1 MSHVKG
7 YEYTAGDKSAA
18 PARKRFTDPQ
28 AIYDLYDQMK
38 IDDQKDADRRTTIK
52 TAYEGG
58 LPYDPAQLKAKGLA
72 YMTNLSFHSLKGTIE
87 ARCDSITKLTT
98 DTCNLVELATRTDGT
113 AGPDDDR
120 VGEIVAE
127 AFSAALRSEGHTI
140 PALATM
146 RRETDLHG
154 IGPITWPDDI
164 SYYPLALER
173 GQIKFR
179 GDGPA
184 VSSDHDL
191 FMFESELPASYVFM
205 LLDNEKYAEE
215 SGWDVRVLKRLV
227 IEVFSQHSEKD
238 NDSSSAN
245 GLSAG
250 ETALMHFRTNA
261 FYERHQF
268 DRFSVLHVYVREM
281 QSPRKVTHIIV
292 PGRDGKEKKFLYYK
306 ENAYDTMDNCL
317 VWLPASTAE
326 RYARAVRGIATYL
339 VPTERTSDR
348 LTCAMIDAAF
358 RALRLTLKQ
367 TSPGI
372 NPPVSLS
379 EVGGT
384 NIVAAGLDVESNPS
398 AAQTLAQVAQVRG
411 MIGQIGVNGIAG
423 TDNSPLPIGAKTFE
437 GGNQMSKAEAEIQER
452 RRLARDENLFNSC
465 VAVHDKIFRECFR
478 RFMKLVNGPEP
489 IASEYPEV
497 MKFIADCESKGVTKE
512 MLKEVPDRF
521 TVNMCRDLA
530 LGADGMYQLLGATLA
545 ATAGNIDEAG
555 RKAITHDMYRL
566 KFGRR
571 AADRYCPLVSRDQTA
586 SDQSSFA
593 TLENTFLKELKPVQ
607 VGQDQ
612 WHWSHI
618 PIHAQVL
625 QEVQQIVQ
633 QGLAEAQSAAAQ
645 GGEVQQNQQGEIA
658 PQVDNPELLAQIL
671 EATSSHIQE
680 HLQYGANQLGM
691 KNAAEQVRSMLKG
704 LAPIVKALNLAIATQ
719 RRVREAEEEK
729 RQRELEALQKQAA
742 EAEMQKALAKV
753 QADKEVGLAK
763 VQADKEVGLAK
774 VQADRELD
782 QGKLANE
789 REHLSGRLG
798 IETESARA
806 RAANEAATAR
816 AGIENRRAETEY
828 AMELSRREAEN
839 RTELDRRQQTQ
850 SEMKNILDNYERL
863 NRTTGRSQTPP
874 SAVAVPQAPDNTRG
888 YMGDM
893 MPM

>member
-38 IDDQKDADRRTTIK
+38 IDDQKDADRRTKIK

-140 PALATM
+140 PSLATM
-146 RRETDLHG
+146 RRETDLYG

-173 GQIKFR
+173 GQLKFR

-191 FMFESELPASYVFM
+191 FMFESELPAAYVFM
-205 LLDNEKYAEE
+205 LLDNEKFAEE
-215 SGWDVRVLKRLV
+215 SGWDIHVLKRLV

-238 NDSSSAN
+238 NDTSSAN

-250 ETALMHFRTNA
+250 ETALMHFKTNA

-281 QSPRKVTHIIV
+281 QTPRKVTHIIV

-317 VWLPASTAE
+317 VWLPASVAE
-326 RYARAVRGIATYL
+326 RYARAVRGIATGL

-384 NIVAAGLDVESNPS
+384 NIIAAGLDVESNPS

-423 TDNSPLPIGAKTFE
+423 TDNSPLPVGAKTFE

-497 MKFIADCESKGVTKE
+497 VKFIADCEAKGVTKA

-530 LGADGMYQLLGATLA
+530 LGADGMYRLLGETLT
-545 ATAGNIDEAG
+545 ATAGNLDEAG
-555 RKAITHDMYRL
+555 RKTITHDMYRL

-571 AADRYCPLVSRDQTA
+571 AADRYCPLVSRDRTA

-633 QGLAEAQSAAAQ
+633 QGLAEAQSAASQ
-645 GGEVQQNQQGEIA
+645 GGDVQQNQQGELA
-658 PQVDNPELLAQIL
+658 PQVDNPEMLAQVL
-671 EATSSHIQE
+671 ESTSVHIQE
-680 HLQYGANQLGM
+680 HLRYGEGQLGM
-691 KNAAEQVRSMLKG
+691 KAAAEQVRELLKG
-704 LAPIVKALNLAIATQ
+704 LDPIIKAINLAIATQ

-729 RQRELEALQKQAA
+729 RQRELEELQKQAS

-782 QGKLANE
+782 QGRITNE
-789 REHLSGRLG
+789 RDHLSGKLG
-798 IETESARA
+798 IETEAARA
-806 RAANEAATAR
+806 KAANEAALAR
-816 AGIENRRAETEY
+816 AGVENRRAESDATIENI
-828 AMELSRREAEN
+828 RRRQEAESKAVEQKLRDN
-839 RTELDRRQQTQ
+839 AQAEYIRMSDRFSNITGNPRARLSDLTERAP
-850 SEMKNILDNYERL
+850 
-863 NRTTGRSQTPP
+863 GSQP
-874 SAVAVPQAPDNTRG
+874 A
-888 YMGDM
+888 GDGESI
-893 MPM
+893 PL

>member
-38 IDDQKDADRRTTIK
+38 IDDQPDADRRTKIK

-72 YMTNLSFHSLKGTIE
+72 YMTNLSFHALKGTIE

-146 RRETDLHG
+146 RRETDLYG

-191 FMFESELPASYVFM
+191 FMFESELPAAYVFM
-205 LLDNEKYAEE
+205 LLDNEKFAEE
-215 SGWDVRVLKRLV
+215 SGWDIRVLKRLV

-238 NDSSSAN
+238 NDTSSAY

-250 ETALMHFRTNA
+250 ETALMHFKTNA

-281 QSPRKVTHIIV
+281 KTPRKVTHIIV

-306 ENAYDTMDNCL
+306 EDAYDTMDNCL
-317 VWLPASTAE
+317 VWLSASVAE
-326 RYARAVRGIATYL
+326 RYARAVRGIATGL

-367 TSPGI
+367 TAPGI

-384 NIVAAGLDVESNPS
+384 NIIAAGLDVEANPS
-398 AAQTLAQVAQVRG
+398 AAQTLTSVAQVRG

-423 TDNSPLPIGAKTFE
+423 TDNSPLPVGAKTFE

-478 RFMKLVNGPEP
+478 RFMKIVNGPEP

-497 MKFIADCESKGVTKE
+497 VKFIADCEAKGVTKE
-512 MLKEVPDRF
+512 MLKEVPERF

-530 LGADGMYQLLGATLA
+530 LGADGMYRLLGETLA

-555 RKAITHDMYRL
+555 RKTITHDMYRL

-571 AADRYCPLVSRDQTA
+571 AADRYCPLVSRDRTA

-625 QEVQQIVQ
+625 QEVQQTVQ

-645 GGEVQQNQQGEIA
+645 GGEVQQNQQGELA
-658 PQVDNPELLAQIL
+658 PQVDNPEMLAQVL
-671 EATSSHIQE
+671 ESTSVHIQE
-680 HLQYGANQLGM
+680 HLRYGEGQLGM
-691 KNAAEQVRSMLKG
+691 KAAAEQVRELLKG
-704 LAPIVKALNLAIATQ
+704 LAPTIKAINLAIATQ

-729 RQRELEALQKQAA
+729 RQRELEELQKQAS

-782 QGKLANE
+782 QGRITNE
-789 REHLSGRLG
+789 RDHLSGKLG
-798 IETESARA
+798 IETEAARA
-806 RAANEAATAR
+806 KAANEAALAR
-816 AGIENRRAETEY
+816 AGVENRRAESDAAIENI
-828 AMELSRREAEN
+828 RRRQEAESKAAEQKLRDN
-839 RTELDRRQQTQ
+839 DQAAYLRMADRFSNITGNPRARVSDLTERAP
-850 SEMKNILDNYERL
+850 
-863 NRTTGRSQTPP
+863 GSQP
-874 SAVAVPQAPDNTRG
+874 A
-888 YMGDM
+888 GDGESL
-893 MPM
+893 PL

>member
-1 MSHVKG
+1 MSHVRG

-38 IDDQKDADRRTTIK
+38 IDDQQDADRRTKIK

-72 YMTNLSFHSLKGTIE
+72 YMTNLSFHALKGTIE

-146 RRETDLHG
+146 RRETDLYG

-191 FMFESELPASYVFM
+191 FMFESELPAAYVFM

-215 SGWDVRVLKRLV
+215 SGWDIRVLKRLV

-238 NDSSSAN
+238 NDTSSAN

-250 ETALMHFRTNA
+250 ETALMHFKTNA

-281 QSPRKVTHIIV
+281 QTPRKVTHIIV

-317 VWLPASTAE
+317 VWLPASVAE
-326 RYARAVRGIATYL
+326 RYARAVRGIATGL

-384 NIVAAGLDVESNPS
+384 NIIAAGLDVEANPS
-398 AAQTLAQVAQVRG
+398 AAQTLASVAQVRG

-478 RFMKLVNGPEP
+478 RFMNIVNGPEP

-497 MKFIADCESKGVTKE
+497 MKFIADCEAKGVTKAV
-512 MLKEVPDRF
+512 LKEVPNRF
-521 TVNMCRDLA
+521 IVNMCRDLA
-530 LGADGMYQLLGATLA
+530 LGADGMYRLLSETLA

-555 RKAITHDMYRL
+555 RKTITHDMYRL

-607 VGQDQ
+607 VGRDQ

-625 QEVQQIVQ
+625 QEVQQTVQ

-645 GGEVQQNQQGEIA
+645 GGEVQQNQQGELA
-658 PQVDNPELLAQIL
+658 PQVDNPEMLAQVL
-671 EATSSHIQE
+671 ESASVHIQE
-680 HLQYGANQLGM
+680 HLRYGEGQLGM
-691 KNAAEQVRSMLKG
+691 KAAAEQVRELLKG
-704 LAPIVKALNLAIATQ
+704 LAPTIKAINLAIATQ

-729 RQRELEALQKQAA
+729 RQRELEELQKQAS

-782 QGKLANE
+782 QGRITNE
-789 REHLSGRLG
+789 RDHLSGKLG
-798 IETESARA
+798 IETEAARA
-806 RAANEAATAR
+806 KAANEAALAR
-816 AGIENRRAETEY
+816 AGVENRRAESDAAIENI
-828 AMELSRREAEN
+828 RRRQEAESKAAEQKLRDN
-839 RTELDRRQQTQ
+839 DQAAYLRMADRFSNITGNPRARLSDLTER
-850 SEMKNILDNYERL
+850 
-863 NRTTGRSQTPP
+863 
-874 SAVAVPQAPDNTRG
+874 APGNQPA
-888 YMGDM
+888 GDGESL
-893 MPM
+893 PL

>member
-1 MSHVKG
+1 MSSVRG
-7 YEYTAGDKSAA
+7 YDYTAGDKTAA

-28 AIYDLYDQMK
+28 AIYELYDQMK
-38 IDDQKDADRRTTIK
+38 IDDQEDARRRTTIK

-58 LPYDPAQLKAKGLA
+58 LPYDPDQLKKKGLA
-72 YMTNLSFHSLKGTIE
+72 YMTNLSFNSLKGTIE

-98 DTCNLVELATRTDGT
+98 DTCNLVELASRTDGT

-173 GQIKFR
+173 GQLKFR

-191 FMFESELPASYVFM
+191 FMFESELPAAYVFM
-205 LLDNEKYAEE
+205 LLDNAKYAEDA
-215 SGWDVRVLKRLV
+215 GWDVNVLRRMV
-227 IEVFSQHSEKD
+227 IEVYGQHADKD
-238 NDSSSAN
+238 NDSTSAQ
-245 GLSAG
+245 GLSPS
-250 ETALMHFRTNA
+250 ETLLMTLRTNT
-261 FYERHQF
+261 FYEKHQF
-268 DRFSVLHVYVREM
+268 DRFSVLHVYVKEM
-281 QSPRKVTHIIV
+281 QAPRKVTHIIV

-306 ENAYDTMDNCL
+306 ENAYDSMDNCL
-317 VWLPASTAE
+317 VWLPATTAE

-339 VPTERTSDR
+339 VPVERVSDR
-348 LTCAMIDAAF
+348 LTCSMIDAAF

-367 TSPGI
+367 TAPGI

-398 AAQTLAQVAQVRG
+398 AAQSLAQVAQIRSL
-411 MIGQIGVNGIAG
+411 IGQAGVNGIAG
-423 TDNSPLPIGAKTFE
+423 TDNSPMPVGAKTFE
-437 GGNQMSKAEAEIQER
+437 GGPQMSKAEAEIQER

-478 RFMKLVNGPEP
+478 RFMLLVNGEDT
-489 IASEYPEV
+489 IAAEYPEV
-497 MKFIADCESKGVTKE
+497 MKFIADCEAKGVTKE
-512 MLKEVPDRF
+512 MLKEVPERF

-530 LGADGMYQLLGATLA
+530 LGADGMYQLLGATLQ
-545 ATAGNIDEAG
+545 ATAGNLDEAG
-555 RKAITHDMYRL
+555 RKTITHDMYRL

-593 TLENTFLKELKPVQ
+593 TLENAFLKELKPVQ
-607 VGQDQ
+607 VGQNQ

-618 PIHAQVL
+618 PVHAQVL
-625 QEVQQIVQ
+625 QEVQQLVQ

-645 GGEVQQNQQGEIA
+645 GGDVQQNQQGEVA
-658 PQVDNPELLAQIL
+658 PQVENPEMLAQVL
-671 EATSSHIQE
+671 EAASAHIQE
-680 HLQYGANQLGM
+680 HLQYGEGQLGM
-691 KNAAEQVRSMLKG
+691 KEAAEQVRSMLKG
-704 LAPIVKALNLAIATQ
+704 LAPVVKALNLAIATQ
-719 RRVREAEEEK
+719 RRVQEAEEER
-729 RQRELEALQKQAA
+729 RQRELEELQKQAS

-753 QADKEVGLAK
+753 QAEKEVGLAK
-763 VQADKEVGLAK
+763 VQAEKEVGLAK
-774 VQADRELD
+774 VQAERDLDRNRIM
-782 QGKLANE
+782 NE
-789 REHLSGRLG
+789 REHLTGKLG
-798 IETESARA
+798 IETEAARVK
-806 RAANEAATAR
+806 AANEAAVAR
-816 AGIENRRAETEY
+816 AGVENRRAEAEANIETMRKKQE
-828 AMELSRREAEN
+828 MEERAAEQRLRDNDQAAYIRMTDRFNRVTGNAQVPLSAL
-839 RTELDRRQQTQ
+839 TDKAPGSQPV
-850 SEMKNILDNYERL
+850 SDNESL
-863 NRTTGRSQTPP
+863 PL
-874 SAVAVPQAPDNTRG
+874 
-888 YMGDM
+888 
-893 MPM
+893 

>member
-1 MSHVKG
+1 MSHVRG

-38 IDDQKDADRRTTIK
+38 IDDQQDADRRTKIK

-72 YMTNLSFHSLKGTIE
+72 YMTNLSFHALKGTIE

-146 RRETDLHG
+146 RRETDLYG
-154 IGPITWPDDI
+154 LGPITWPDDI

-191 FMFESELPASYVFM
+191 FMFESELPAAYVFM

-215 SGWDVRVLKRLV
+215 SGWDIRVLKRLV

-238 NDSSSAN
+238 NDTSSAN

-250 ETALMHFRTNA
+250 ETALMHFKTNA

-281 QSPRKVTHIIV
+281 QTPRKVTHIIV

-317 VWLPASTAE
+317 VWLPASVAE
-326 RYARAVRGIATYL
+326 RYARAVRGIATGL

-384 NIVAAGLDVESNPS
+384 NIIAAGLDVESNPS
-398 AAQTLAQVAQVRG
+398 AAQTLASVAQVRG

-478 RFMKLVNGPEP
+478 RFMNLVNGPEP

-497 MKFIADCESKGVTKE
+497 VKFISDCEAKGVTKA

-521 TVNMCRDLA
+521 IVNMCRDLA
-530 LGADGMYQLLGATLA
+530 LGADGMYRLLGETLA
-545 ATAGNIDEAG
+545 ATAGNIDESG
-555 RKAITHDMYRL
+555 RKTITHDMYRL

-571 AADRYCPLVSRDQTA
+571 AADRYCPIVSRDRTA

-645 GGEVQQNQQGEIA
+645 GVEVQQNQQGEIA
-658 PQVDNPELLAQIL
+658 PQVDNPEMLAQVL
-671 EATSSHIQE
+671 ESTSVHIQE
-680 HLQYGANQLGM
+680 HLRYGEGQLGM
-691 KNAAEQVRSMLKG
+691 KAAAEQVRELLKG
-704 LAPIVKALNLAIATQ
+704 LAPTIKAINLAIATQ
-719 RRVREAEEEK
+719 RRVRESEEEK
-729 RQRELEALQKQAA
+729 RQRELEELQKQAS

-782 QGKLANE
+782 QGRITNE
-789 REHLSGRLG
+789 RDHLSGKLG
-798 IETESARA
+798 IETEAARA
-806 RAANEAATAR
+806 KAANEAALAR
-816 AGIENRRAETEY
+816 AGVENRRAESDAAIENI
-828 AMELSRREAEN
+828 RRRQEAESKAAEQKLRDN
-839 RTELDRRQQTQ
+839 DQAAYLRMADRFSNITGSPRARLSDLTE
-850 SEMKNILDNYERL
+850 KAP
-863 NRTTGRSQTPP
+863 GSQP
-874 SAVAVPQAPDNTRG
+874 A
-888 YMGDM
+888 GDGESL
-893 MPM
+893 PL

>member
-38 IDDQKDADRRTTIK
+38 IDDQKDAERRTKIK

-98 DTCNLVELATRTDGT
+98 DTCDLVELATRTDGT

-120 VGEIVAE
+120 VGEVVAE

-146 RRETDLHG
+146 RRETDLYG

-173 GQIKFR
+173 GQLKFR

-191 FMFESELPASYVFM
+191 FMFESELPAAYVFM

-215 SGWDVRVLKRLV
+215 SGWDVHVLKRLV

-238 NDSSSAN
+238 NDTSSAN

-250 ETALMHFRTNA
+250 ETTLMHFKTNA

-281 QSPRKVTHIIV
+281 QTPRKVTHIIV

-317 VWLPASTAE
+317 VWLPASVAE
-326 RYARAVRGIATYL
+326 RYARAVRGIATGL

-384 NIVAAGLDVESNPS
+384 NIIAAGLDVEANPS
-398 AAQTLAQVAQVRG
+398 AAQTLASVAQVRG

-423 TDNSPLPIGAKTFE
+423 TDNSPLPVGAKTFE

-478 RFMKLVNGPEP
+478 RFMKLVNGPEQ

-497 MKFIADCESKGVTKE
+497 MKFIADCEAKGVTKAI
-512 MLKEVPDRF
+512 LKEVPDRF
-521 TVNMCRDLA
+521 IVNMCRDLA
-530 LGADGMYQLLGATLA
+530 LGADGMYRLLGETLA
-545 ATAGNIDEAG
+545 ATAGNIDESG
-555 RKAITHDMYRL
+555 RKTITHDMYRL

-607 VGQDQ
+607 VGRDQ

-618 PIHAQVL
+618 PMHAQVL
-625 QEVQQIVQ
+625 QEVQQTVQ

-645 GGEVQQNQQGEIA
+645 GGDVQQNQQGELA
-658 PQVDNPELLAQIL
+658 PQVDNPELLAQVL
-671 EATSSHIQE
+671 ESTSMHIQE
-680 HLQYGANQLGM
+680 HLRFGEGQLGM
-691 KNAAEQVRSMLKG
+691 KAAAEQVRELLKG
-704 LAPIVKALNLAIATQ
+704 LAPTIKAINLAIATQ

-729 RQRELEALQKQAA
+729 RQRELDELQKQAS

-782 QGKLANE
+782 QGRILNE
-789 REHLSGRLG
+789 RDHLSGKLG
-798 IETESARA
+798 IETEAARA
-806 RAANEAATAR
+806 KAANDAAIAR
-816 AGIENRRAETEY
+816 AGVENRRAESDAAIENI
-828 AMELSRREAEN
+828 RRRQEAESKAAEQN
-839 RTELDRRQQTQ
+839 LRNNDQAAYLRMADRFSNITGNPRARLSDLTE
-850 SEMKNILDNYERL
+850 KAP
-863 NRTTGRSQTPP
+863 GSQP
-874 SAVAVPQAPDNTRG
+874 V
-888 YMGDM
+888 GDGESI
-893 MPM
+893 PL

>member
-38 IDDQKDADRRTTIK
+38 VDDQKDADRRTTIK

-127 AFSAALRSEGHTI
+127 AFSDALRSDGHTI

-173 GQIKFR
+173 GQVKFR
-179 GDGPA
+179 GDGPS

-205 LLDNEKYAEE
+205 LLDNEEYAKE

-227 IEVFSQHSEKD
+227 IEVFSRHAEKD

-250 ETALMHFRTNA
+250 ETALMHFRTNS

-292 PGRDGKEKKFLYYK
+292 PGRDGKERKFLYYK

-411 MIGQIGVNGIAG
+411 MIGQVGVNGIAG
-423 TDNSPLPIGAKTFE
+423 TDNSPLPVGAKTFE

-478 RFMKLVNGPEP
+478 RFMKIVNGPDP

-497 MKFIADCESKGVTKE
+497 VKFIADCEAKGVTRD
-512 MLKEVPDRF
+512 MLKEIPGRF
-521 TVNMCRDLA
+521 TVSMCRDLA

-545 ATAGNIDEAG
+545 ATAGNLDEAG

-571 AADRYCPLVSRDQTA
+571 AADRYCPMVSRDQTA

-645 GGEVQQNQQGEIA
+645 GGSIPQNQQGELA
-658 PQVDNPELLAQIL
+658 PQVDNPEMLAQVL
-671 EATSSHIQE
+671 ESTSVHVQE
-680 HLQYGANQLGM
+680 HLRYGEGQLGM
-691 KNAAEQVRSMLKG
+691 KAAAEQVRELLKG
-704 LAPIVKALNLAIATQ
+704 LATTLKAINLAIATQ

-729 RQRELEALQKQAA
+729 RQRELEALKSQAS
-742 EAEMQKALAKV
+742 EAEMHKALAKV

-763 VQADKEVGLAK
+763 VQADKEVGMAK

-782 QGKLANE
+782 QGRITNE
-789 REHLSGRLG
+789 RDHLSGKLG
-798 IETESARA
+798 IETEAARA
-806 RAANEAATAR
+806 KAANEAALAR
-816 AGIENRRAETEY
+816 AGVENRRAESDAAIENI
-828 AMELSRREAEN
+828 RRRQEAESEAADRKIRDN
-839 RTELDRRQQTQ
+839 DQASYIRMADRFSNVTGNPRARLSELTE
-850 SEMKNILDNYERL
+850 KAP
-863 NRTTGRSQTPP
+863 GSQP
-874 SAVAVPQAPDNTRG
+874 AG
-888 YMGDM
+888 YGESI
-893 MPM
+893 PL

>member
-38 IDDQKDADRRTTIK
+38 IDDQKDAERRTKIK

-146 RRETDLHG
+146 RRETDLYG

-173 GQIKFR
+173 GQLKFR

-191 FMFESELPASYVFM
+191 FMFESELPAAYVFM

-238 NDSSSAN
+238 NDTSSAN
-245 GLSAG
+245 GLSAS
-250 ETALMHFRTNA
+250 ETTLLHFKTNA

-281 QSPRKVTHIIV
+281 QTPRKVTHIIV

-317 VWLPASTAE
+317 VWLPASVAE
-326 RYARAVRGIATYL
+326 RYARAVRGIATGL

-384 NIVAAGLDVESNPS
+384 NIIAAGLDVEANPS
-398 AAQTLAQVAQVRG
+398 AAQTLASVAQVRG
-411 MIGQIGVNGIAG
+411 MIGQVGVNGIAG
-423 TDNSPLPIGAKTFE
+423 TDNSPLPVGAKTFE
-437 GGNQMSKAEAEIQER
+437 GGTQRSKAEAEIQER

-465 VAVHDKIFRECFR
+465 VSVHDKIFRECFR

-489 IASEYPEV
+489 ISSEYPEV
-497 MKFIADCESKGVTKE
+497 VKFIADCEAKGVTKAI
-512 MLKEVPDRF
+512 LKEVPDRF
-521 TVNMCRDLA
+521 IVNMCRDLA
-530 LGADGMYQLLGATLA
+530 LGADGMYRLLGETLT
-545 ATAGNIDEAG
+545 ATAGNIDESG
-555 RKAITHDMYRL
+555 RKTITHDMYRL

-607 VGQDQ
+607 VGRDQ

-645 GGEVQQNQQGEIA
+645 GGEVQQNQQGELA
-658 PQVDNPELLAQIL
+658 PQVDNPEMLAQVL
-671 EATSSHIQE
+671 EATSMHIQE
-680 HLQYGANQLGM
+680 HLRFGEGQLGM
-691 KNAAEQVRSMLKG
+691 KPAAEQVRELLKG
-704 LAPIVKALNLAIATQ
+704 LAPTIKAINLAIATQ

-729 RQRELEALQKQAA
+729 RQRELDELQKQAS

-782 QGKLANE
+782 QGRILNE
-789 REHLSGRLG
+789 RDHLSGKLG
-798 IETESARA
+798 IETEAARA
-806 RAANEAATAR
+806 KAANDAALAR
-816 AGIENRRAETEY
+816 AGVENRRAESDAAIENI
-828 AMELSRREAEN
+828 RRRQEAESKAAEQN
-839 RTELDRRQQTQ
+839 LRNNDQAAYLRMADRFSNITGNPRARLSDLTE
-850 SEMKNILDNYERL
+850 KAP
-863 NRTTGRSQTPP
+863 GSQP
-874 SAVAVPQAPDNTRG
+874 A
-888 YMGDM
+888 GDGESI
-893 MPM
+893 PL

>member
-38 IDDQKDADRRTTIK
+38 IDDQKDADRRTKIK

-140 PALATM
+140 PSLATM
-146 RRETDLHG
+146 RRETDLYG

-173 GQIKFR
+173 GQLKFR

-191 FMFESELPASYVFM
+191 FMFESELPAAYVFM
-205 LLDNEKYAEE
+205 LLDNEKFAEE
-215 SGWDVRVLKRLV
+215 SGWDIHVLKRLV

-238 NDSSSAN
+238 NDTSSAN
-245 GLSAG
+245 GLSAS
-250 ETALMHFRTNA
+250 ETTLMHFKTNA

-281 QSPRKVTHIIV
+281 QAPRKVTHIIV

-317 VWLPASTAE
+317 VWLPASVAE
-326 RYARAVRGIATYL
+326 RYARAVRGIATGL

-384 NIVAAGLDVESNPS
+384 NIIAAGLDVESNPS

-478 RFMKLVNGPEP
+478 RFMNLVNGPEP

-497 MKFIADCESKGVTKE
+497 VKFIADCEAKGVTKA
-512 MLKEVPDRF
+512 MLKEVPNRF
-521 TVNMCRDLA
+521 IVNMCRDLA
-530 LGADGMYQLLGATLA
+530 LGADGMYRLLGETLT

-555 RKAITHDMYRL
+555 RKTITHDMYRL

-607 VGQDQ
+607 VGRDQ

-625 QEVQQIVQ
+625 QEVQQTIQ

-645 GGEVQQNQQGEIA
+645 GGEVQQNQQGELA
-658 PQVDNPELLAQIL
+658 PQVDNPEMLAQVL
-671 EATSSHIQE
+671 ESTSMHIQE
-680 HLQYGANQLGM
+680 HLKYGEGQLGM
-691 KNAAEQVRSMLKG
+691 KAAAEQVRELLKG
-704 LAPIVKALNLAIATQ
+704 LAPTLKALNLAIATQ

-729 RQRELEALQKQAA
+729 RQRELEELQKQAS

-782 QGKLANE
+782 QGRITNE
-789 REHLSGRLG
+789 RDHLSGKLG
-798 IETESARA
+798 IETEAARA
-806 RAANEAATAR
+806 KAANDAALAR
-816 AGIENRRAETEY
+816 AGVENRRAESDAAIENI
-828 AMELSRREAEN
+828 RRRQEAESKSAEQKLRDN
-839 RTELDRRQQTQ
+839 DQVAYLRMADRFSNITGNPRARLSVLTERAP
-850 SEMKNILDNYERL
+850 
-863 NRTTGRSQTPP
+863 GSQP
-874 SAVAVPQAPDNTRG
+874 A
-888 YMGDM
+888 GDGESL
-893 MPM
+893 PL

>member
-38 IDDQKDADRRTTIK
+38 IDDQKDAERRTKIK

-127 AFSAALRSEGHTI
+127 AFSTALRSEGHTI

-146 RRETDLHG
+146 RRETDLYG

-173 GQIKFR
+173 GQLKFR

-250 ETALMHFRTNA
+250 ETALMHFKTNA

-281 QSPRKVTHIIV
+281 QAPRKVTHIIV

-326 RYARAVRGIATYL
+326 RYSRAVRGIATAL
-339 VPTERTSDR
+339 VPSERVSDR

-367 TSPGI
+367 TSPGL

-384 NIVAAGLDVESNPS
+384 NIIAAGLDVESNPS
-398 AAQTLAQVAQVRG
+398 AAQTLAQVAQVRS

-423 TDNSPLPIGAKTFE
+423 TDNSPLPVGAKTFE

-465 VAVHDKIFRECFR
+465 VDVHDKIFRECFR

-497 MKFIADCESKGVTKE
+497 VKFIADCEAKGVTKE

-521 TVNMCRDLA
+521 TINMCRDLA

-645 GGEVQQNQQGEIA
+645 GGDVQQNQQGEIA
-658 PQVDNPELLAQIL
+658 PQVDNPEMLAQIL
-671 EATSSHIQE
+671 EAASMHIQE
-680 HLQYGANQLGM
+680 HLQYGEGQIGM
-691 KNAAEQVRSMLKG
+691 KAAAEQVRELLKG
-704 LAPIVKALNLAIATQ
+704 LAPTIKAINLAIATQ

-729 RQRELEALQKQAA
+729 RQRELEDLQKQAS

-763 VQADKEVGLAK
+763 VQADKEVGMAK

-782 QGKLANE
+782 QGRITNE
-789 REHLSGRLG
+789 RDHLSGKLG
-798 IETESARA
+798 IETEAARA
-806 RAANEAATAR
+806 KAANEAALAR
-816 AGIENRRAETEY
+816 AGVENRRAESDAAIENI
-828 AMELSRREAEN
+828 RRRQEAESRAAEQKIRDN
-839 RTELDRRQQTQ
+839 DQAAYIRMADRFSNITGSPRARLSDLTER
-850 SEMKNILDNYERL
+850 
-863 NRTTGRSQTPP
+863 
-874 SAVAVPQAPDNTRG
+874 APGNQPVG
-888 YMGDM
+888 EGESI
-893 MPM
+893 PL